1 MDPDLPCSD
10 GRYRR
15 PPSVSIDTTYPAL
28 IADSHH
34 EPRPT
39 SLEPRAKSLEPSA
52 MSQEPRAKSQEPRA
66 KSQAPRAKSK
76 RGSALIIV
84 NYMYLFSSPVID
96 CLIGGIVTGTNLRWL
111 SLYHL
116 LSRCSVTPCESH
128 QSVSESSFVTSSLFY

>member
-1 MDPDLPCSD
+1 M
-10 GRYRR
+10 
-15 PPSVSIDTTYPAL
+15 SIDTTYPAL

-52 MSQEPRAKSQEPRA
+52 KSQEPRAKSQEPRA
-66 KSQAPRAKSK
+66 KSQAPRAKSQEPRAKSK

-84 NYMYLFSSPVID
+84 NYMCLFSSLVID

-116 LSRCSVTPCESH
+116 LSRCSVTPKYVRIIICDE
-128 QSVSESSFVTSSLFY
+128 